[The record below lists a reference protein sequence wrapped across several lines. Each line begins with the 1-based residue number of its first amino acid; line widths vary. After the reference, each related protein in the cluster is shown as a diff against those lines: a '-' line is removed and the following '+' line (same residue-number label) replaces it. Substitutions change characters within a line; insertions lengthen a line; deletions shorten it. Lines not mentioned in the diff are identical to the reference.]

1 MRWRS
6 ADYCPLISNLLLPI
20 PCFEA
25 HSRNHA
31 EILRGI
37 HALMQVKNIRLLAI
51 ASGLILCVVVAT
63 SRTAYAR
70 SISSNASP
78 CLTYSASPLPS
89 AVLRLAVLGDSLAEG
104 YGTSDPVICNFGYQ
118 IQTHV
123 PAQVQDHVALSYTT
137 FAMGGA
143 RSADLLAGANGLA
156 AGRPDLL
163 VIEAGTNDVRWST
176 PLSDFQR
183 DYSGLIDAFAGF
195 PAVDLVQRQIVCVSV
210 WPSPGFDDPTV
221 IANYDA
227 IIQSVCQSVGGHYVD
242 ITPLYQQ
249 MDHITSFASDGNW
262 HPNDAGAQ
270 MIATAIDQALIT
282 AQIFDVWCGTPA
294 LCMPPAFAQ
303 TASSGHPVHSRLSQQ
318 NPASRGK
325 DAVRQP

>member
-1 MRWRS
+1 MHVR
-6 ADYCPLISNLLLPI
+6 
-20 PCFEA
+20 
-25 HSRNHA
+25 
-31 EILRGI
+31 I
-37 HALMQVKNIRLLAI
+37 HRLLAI
-51 ASGLILCVVVAT
+51 ASGLILCVLVVT
-63 SRTAYAR
+63 SRAAYAQ
-70 SISSNASP
+70 SIPTVASP
-78 CLTYSASPLPS
+78 CLPYSASPMPS
-89 AVLRLAVLGDSLAEG
+89 AVLRLAVLGDSIAEG

-156 AGRPDLL
+156 AGRPDIL
-163 VIEAGTNDVRWST
+163 VVEAGTNDVRWGTS
-176 PLSDFQR
+176 LSDFQR
-183 DYSGLIDAFAGF
+183 NYSGLIDAFSGF
-195 PAVDLVQRQIVCVSV
+195 PAIDLVQRQIVCVSV

-249 MDHITSFASDGNW
+249 IDHITSFASNGNW

-282 AQIFDVWCGTPA
+282 AQVFDAWCGTPT

-303 TASSGHPVHSRLSQQ
+303 TASSSHPIHGRLSQQ
-318 NPASRGK
+318 NGAARVVGNP
-325 DAVRQP
+325 RQP